1 MPYEDEKQNLEIA
14 IMTVQ
19 LEKLRAE
26 LEQGREQAERERE
39 AFKHELEKDLEKA
52 EQERERFK
60 LELQKA
66 EQDHERFKLEL
77 PKIAAE
83 TRSLE
88 RETRYY
94 PWLQILTSGAVAAVV
109 AALVAHWR

>member
-1 MPYEDEKQNLEIA
+1 
-14 IMTVQ
+14 MTVQ

-26 LEQGREQAERERE
+26 LEQGREHAERDRE
-39 AFKHELEKDLEKA
+39 AFGHELEKDLQKA

-88 RETRYY
+88 RETRYD
-94 PWLQILTSGAVAAVV
+94 PWLQSSP
-109 AALVAHWR
+109 AALSPPLSPLSWRIGVDVIRRVFAH

>member
-1 MPYEDEKQNLEIA
+1 
-14 IMTVQ
+14 MTVQ

-26 LEQGREQAERERE
+26 LEQGREQAERDRE
-39 AFKHELEKDLEKA
+39 AFKHDLEKA

-60 LELQKA
+60 LEL
-66 EQDHERFKLEL
+66 

-83 TRSLE
+83 TRRLE

-94 PWLQILTSGAVAAVV
+94 PWLQILTSGAVAAAV

>member
-1 MPYEDEKQNLEIA
+1 MSYEDEKQNLEIA

-60 LELQKA
+60 LEL
-66 EQDHERFKLEL
+66 

-83 TRSLE
+83 TRRLE
-88 RETRYY
+88 REDRYY
-94 PWLQILTSGAVAAVV
+94 PWLQLLTSGAVAAAV